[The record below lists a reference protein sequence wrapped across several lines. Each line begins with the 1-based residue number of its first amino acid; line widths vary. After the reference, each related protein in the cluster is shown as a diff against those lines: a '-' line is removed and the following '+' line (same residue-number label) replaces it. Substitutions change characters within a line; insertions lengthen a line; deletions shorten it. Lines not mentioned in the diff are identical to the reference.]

1 MRYYKSFIHF
11 DNLTLLRLWGV
22 KMWQKV
28 WLERPWHALSTTG
41 GKACNWQHQVFTEK
55 SWRIKVDGMPRF
67 MWERRSVET
76 LMKMNFWKIFSML
89 DRESIFSLLVQSNS
103 LYGYW
108 WKTKDRI
115 FHSSEFSGVIYD
127 QTDDHFIATLCNYEL
142 QAVENDA
149 QELYIHCTTK
159 RLWWSLLWLTFN
171 MCYTFNIHIATDH
184 SQPGEMN

>member
-1 MRYYKSFIHF
+1 MRCYKSFIHF

-41 GKACNWQHQVFTEK
+41 GKACNWQHQIFTEK

-89 DRESIFSLLVQSNS
+89 DRESIFSLLVQSNY

-108 WKTKDRI
+108 WILVEDKRSYFPLLWI
-115 FHSSEFSGVIYD
+115 FWSHLWPSWWPFYSYFV
-127 QTDDHFIATLCNYEL
+127 
-142 QAVENDA
+142 
-149 QELYIHCTTK
+149 
-159 RLWWSLLWLTFN
+159 RLWVTGS
-171 MCYTFNIHIATDH
+171 
-184 SQPGEMN
+184 GEWCAGAVHTLHY